1 MGRFILRTVTKIFF
15 GMLLISCFSMQLILL
30 SGCGFH
36 LRNQNSLPAS
46 LQPLEVISAK
56 PYEPFIKQLN
66 RELALLKT
74 QRYSHQPRT
83 QLIIHKH
90 KLNYRMP
97 IIGSS
102 QQARIYRYTFYVEYS
117 LKSNDKFLI
126 NKKSIMINR
135 LLTLNEDVLLTTNNQ
150 LDLLTVDI
158 QQAAILQLINEL
170 KAFST
175 VSRYNQHEEDRE
187 EDLPPDMDSESPL
200 MPYEEG
206 SNG

>member
-1 MGRFILRTVTKIFF
+1 MKMKNAKNILMQ
-15 GMLLISCFSMQLILL
+15 MLLLSCFTLQLSLL
-30 SGCGFH
+30 SGCAFH

-46 LQPLEVISAK
+46 IQPLEVVSAK

-66 RELALLKT
+66 RELALLKKAPS
-74 QRYSHQPRT
+74 SHQPRT

-102 QQARIYRYTFYVEYS
+102 QQARIYRYTFYLEYS
-117 LKSNDKFLI
+117 LKSNDKLLI
-126 NKKSIMINR
+126 KRKSIMINR

-175 VSRYNQHEEDRE
+175 VSRYNQAEEDSE
-187 EDLPPDMDSESPL
+187 ADLPPDMDSESPL